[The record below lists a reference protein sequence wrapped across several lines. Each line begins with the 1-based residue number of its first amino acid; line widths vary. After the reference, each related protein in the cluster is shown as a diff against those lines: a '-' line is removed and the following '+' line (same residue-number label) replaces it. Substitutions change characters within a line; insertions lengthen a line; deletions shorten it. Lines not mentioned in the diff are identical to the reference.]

1 MNLSMRMKISDK
13 YLAECVIIHRGLDD
27 AFPRVEVTKPGY
39 VAACGVAD
47 DGVAGVWD
55 LETFALD
62 TGTRSKNW
70 GSNAQA
76 INAATAL
83 AKEYNLMVLFRER

>member
-1 MNLSMRMKISDK
+1 MTISMRMKISDK
-13 YLAECVIIHRGLDD
+13 YLAECVIIHRSLDD
-27 AFPRVEVTKPGY
+27 AFPRVEVTKQGY

-47 DGVAGVWD
+47 DWLSGWD

-62 TGTRSKNW
+62 TGTRGENW

-83 AKEYNLMVLFRER
+83 AKEYNLIVLFREG

>member
-1 MNLSMRMKISDK
+1 MRMKISDK

-39 VAACGVAD
+39 VAACGER
-47 DGVAGVWD
+47 GD